1 MDANKRQRYEKI
13 AIELT
18 KLVGGKENI
27 QGVAH
32 CATRLRI
39 VLRDNDLADMKSMEE
54 VDLAKGVFVA
64 GDQVQ
69 IIFGAGLVNDVYE
82 VFAEHNNMKNM
93 SLSDLKT
100 VANKKM
106 NPLQRIVKA
115 LSDVFVDIMPGILA
129 AALLTGL
136 SGVLGNL
143 DFVKSN
149 DTLYGIDRL
158 INISSGAIF
167 GFLPLAV
174 AYSACKRFGGRPI
187 LGIVIGCIMLS
198 DSLTNAYSA
207 AQGTAE
213 VTTLHIFGLGVDLV
227 GFQGGIIVALLMGFV
242 TAKLDVFFEKKVPE
256 VIRLLLSPLLTT
268 LVGAL
273 LLFTVI
279 GPVGRGLSSGITDL
293 LVWMT
298 QNLGVVGYAVFGGLQ
313 QLVVITGLHHIFGA
327 IEAQL
332 LADTGRN
339 FLNPLMSVAIIA
351 QGGSVLGYLVM
362 HRDQVKTRELCIPS
376 FISVLFGITEPALF
390 GINLRYRFPI
400 IGGCIGGA
408 LGGIVVYVTN
418 LAAVGFGTTVLPG
431 IALADPA
438 GNGYVNYVIA
448 HGVAIAGGFIMTLIL
463 GRFMDKTPAGEAAS
477 GSERNTAGTERRTQ
491 GQLPQGQSQGG
502 MRQRQPQ
509 GETPQGQSL
518 QADGKQE
525 QNASKSQVDEVFYG
539 YADGELIAMEDVKDE
554 TFANKVLGDG
564 VAVIPSEGKVYAPTD
579 GSILSVFDTKH
590 AVCFTSSQGTEIL
603 IHIGVDTVNLQGRF
617 FTAHVSDG
625 DEVKKGQL
633 MIEFDKEQIEKAGY
647 DTVIPMIFTD
657 LPDDKQLEKAVP
669 GRISKD
675 AQSVVIRKKG

>member
-13 AIELT
+13 AEELT
-18 KLVGGKENI
+18 RLAGGRDNL
-27 QGVAH
+27 QGIAH

-39 VLRDNDLADMKSMEE
+39 VLKDNDQADLKAMED

-82 VFAEHNNMKNM
+82 VIAEYNNMKNM

-100 VANKKM
+100 VANQKM
-106 NPLQRIVKA
+106 NPLQRIIKA

-143 DFVKSN
+143 EFVQN
-149 DTLYGIDRL
+149 IETLYSINRL
-158 INISSGAIF
+158 INIASGAIF

-198 DSLTNAYSA
+198 GSLADAYAA
-207 AQGTAE
+207 AQGTVE
-213 VTTLHIFGLGVDLV
+213 VTTLHIFGLPVELV
-227 GFQGGIIVALLMGFV
+227 GFQGGIIVALLMGWV
-242 TAKLDVFFEKKVPE
+242 TARLDKFFEKKVPE
-256 VIRLLLSPLLTT
+256 VIRLLVSPLLTT

-273 LLFTVI
+273 LLFTII
-279 GPVGRGLSSGITDL
+279 GPIGRGLSSGLTSA

-298 QNLGVVGYAVFGGLQ
+298 QNLGVFGYAVFSGLQ

-351 QGGSVLGYLVM
+351 QGGAVLGYMLRHKDNM
-362 HRDQVKTRELCIPS
+362 KTREMCIPS
-376 FISVLFGITEPALF
+376 FISVLFGITEPAIF
-390 GINLRYRFPI
+390 GVNLRYRYPL

-408 LGGIVVYVTN
+408 MGGVVVYLTN

-438 GNGYVNYVIA
+438 NNGYVNYVIA
-448 HGVAIAGGFIMTLIL
+448 HVVAIAGGFILTLVL
-463 GRFMDKTPAGEAAS
+463 SGFMEKTAETASTGNASSASPVPTFTPA
-477 GSERNTAGTERRTQ
+477 
-491 GQLPQGQSQGG
+491 
-502 MRQRQPQ
+502 
-509 GETPQGQSL
+509 ETPQ
-518 QADGKQE
+518 E
-525 QNASKSQVDEVFYG
+525 EEFFG
-539 YADGELIAMEDVKDE
+539 YANGTILPLEEVHDA
-554 TFANKVLGDG
+554 TFASKVLGDG
-564 VAVIPSEGKVYAPTD
+564 VAVIPSEGRIFAPADAVVTN
-579 GSILSVFDTKH
+579 LADTKH
-590 AVCFTSSQGTEIL
+590 AIGLQTRGGNEIL
-603 IHIGVDTVNLQGRF
+603 IHIGIDTVQLDGKF
-617 FTAHVSDG
+617 FKPHVKNG
-625 DEVKKGQL
+625 DTVKKGQL
-633 MIEFDKEQIEKAGY
+633 LIEFDLEKIKKAGFKT
-647 DTVIPMIFTD
+647 DTPMLFTD
-657 LPDDKQLEKAVP
+657 PSDDLSLEREISGSMTPQIRVAALKKA
-669 GRISKD
+669 
-675 AQSVVIRKKG
+675 

>member
-13 AIELT
+13 SAELT
-18 KLVGGKENI
+18 RLSGGKDNI

-39 VLRDNDLADMKSMEE
+39 VLKDNDIADLKAMEE

-82 VFAEHNNMKNM
+82 VFAEANNMKNM

-100 VANKKM
+100 VANQKM
-106 NPLQRIVKA
+106 NPLQRVIKA

-136 SGVLGNL
+136 SGVLGNM
-143 DFVKSN
+143 DFVRAN
-149 DTLYGIDRL
+149 ETLSGINTL
-158 INISSGAIF
+158 INIASGAIF

-187 LGIVIGCIMLS
+187 LGIVMGCIMLS
-198 DSLTNAYSA
+198 GSLTDAYAA

-213 VTTLHIFGLGVDLV
+213 VTTLHIFGLGVQLV

-242 TAKLDVFFEKKVPE
+242 TAKLDDFFEKKVPE
-256 VIRLLLSPLLTT
+256 VVRLLVSPLLTT

-279 GPVGRGLSSGITDL
+279 GPVGRGLSSGITNA

-298 QNLGVVGYAVFGGLQ
+298 QNLGVFGYAVFSGLQ

-351 QGGSVLGYLVM
+351 QGGAVLGYLVR
-362 HRDQVKTRELCIPS
+362 HKKSVKVRELCISS
-376 FISVLFGITEPALF
+376 FVSVLFGITEPALF

-408 LGGIVVYVTN
+408 MGGIVVYFTN
-418 LAAVGFGTTVLPG
+418 LAAVGFGTTVVPG

-448 HGVAIAGGFIMTLIL
+448 HVIALAGGFIMTLVL
-463 GRFMDKTPAGEAAS
+463 GKFMDKVPDAPDEKKPAGDVSGAASEDGGNAGTQEAA
-477 GSERNTAGTERRTQ
+477 ETLPEAPEKEAFYAHAK
-491 GQLPQGQSQGG
+491 GQLIP
-502 MRQRQPQ
+502 M
-509 GETPQGQSL
+509 E
-518 QADGKQE
+518 
-525 QNASKSQVDEVFYG
+525 EV
-539 YADGELIAMEDVKDE
+539 EDE
-554 TFANKVLGDG
+554 TFASKVLGDG
-564 VAVIPSEGKVYAPTD
+564 VAVRPAEGKVYAPAD
-579 GSILSVFDTKH
+579 GTVLSVFDTKH
-590 AVCFTSSQGTEIL
+590 AVCFASRYGTELL
-603 IHIGVDTVNLQGRF
+603 IHIGIDTVNLQGKH
-617 FTAHVSDG
+617 FTAHVKDG
-625 DEVKKGQL
+625 DIVKKGQL
-633 MIEFDKEQIEKAGY
+633 LIEFEKEEIEKAGY
-647 DTVIPMIFTD
+647 KTTIPMIFTD
-657 LPDDKQLEKAVP
+657 MPEGKALEKTAP
-669 GRISKD
+669 GEIDNNKE
-675 AQSVVIRKKG
+675 ACILRKA

>member
-1 MDANKRQRYEKI
+1 MDEKKRQRYEKI
-13 AIELT
+13 SLELT
-18 KLVGGKENI
+18 KLVGGRENI
-27 QGVAH
+27 QGIAH

-39 VLRDNDLADMKSMEE
+39 VLKDNDAADLKAIEN

-64 GDQVQ
+64 GDQGQ
-69 IIFGAGLVNDVYE
+69 IIFGAGLVNDIYE
-82 VFAEHNNMKNM
+82 VFAEHNDMKNM

-100 VANKKM
+100 VANQKM
-106 NPLQRIVKA
+106 NPLQRVIKA

-143 DFVKSN
+143 DFVKAN
-149 DTLYGIDRL
+149 DTLYGINTL
-158 INISSGAIF
+158 INIASGAIF

-187 LGIVIGCIMLS
+187 LGIVMGCIMLS
-198 DSLTNAYSA
+198 NSLADAYAA

-213 VTTLHIFGLGVDLV
+213 VTTLHIFGLGVSLV

-242 TAKLDVFFEKKVPE
+242 TAKLDIFFEKKVPE

-279 GPVGRGLSSGITDL
+279 GPVGRGLSSGITNA

-298 QNLGVVGYAVFGGLQ
+298 QNLGVVGYGVFSGLQ

-351 QGGSVLGYLVM
+351 QGGAVLGYLVL
-362 HRDQVKTRELCIPS
+362 HRDNVKIRELCIPS
-376 FISVLFGITEPALF
+376 FVSVLFGITEPALF

-408 LGGIVVYVTN
+408 LGGIVVYLTN

-448 HGVAIAGGFIMTLIL
+448 HAIAIAGGFVMTLVL
-463 GRFMDKTPAGEAAS
+463 GRFMDKAPAQEAPALSKTAQTKEPAALFKTS
-477 GSERNTAGTERRTQ
+477 GSGEEISGSNSATE
-491 GQLPQGQSQGG
+491 
-502 MRQRQPQ
+502 
-509 GETPQGQSL
+509 E
-518 QADGKQE
+518 E
-525 QNASKSQVDEVFYG
+525 IFYG
-539 YADGELIAMEDVKDE
+539 YAKGQCIPMEEVNDE
-554 TFANKVLGDG
+554 TFAGKILGDG
-564 VAVIPSEGKVYAPTD
+564 IAVIPSEGKVYAPAD
-579 GSILSVFDTKH
+579 GTILSVFDTKH
-590 AVCFTSSQGTEIL
+590 AVCFQSRAGTEIL
-603 IHIGVDTVNLQGRF
+603 IHIGINTVNLNGKY
-617 FTAHVSDG
+617 FTAHIKDG
-625 DEVKKGQL
+625 DIVKQGQL
-633 MIEFDKEQIEKAGY
+633 MVEFNKEQIEKAGY

-657 LPDDKQLEKAVP
+657 LPEEKRLGKPVLGKIDQSTRAAV
-669 GRISKD
+669 INH
-675 AQSVVIRKKG
+675 A

>member
-1 MDANKRQRYEKI
+1 MDASKRQRYEKI
-13 AIELT
+13 SIELT

-39 VLRDNDLADMKSMEE
+39 VLKDNDRADLKAIED

-82 VFAEHNNMKNM
+82 VFADYNNMKNM

-106 NPLQRIVKA
+106 NPLQRIIKA

-143 DFVKSN
+143 EVVQAN
-149 DTLYGIDRL
+149 DTLFGINRL
-158 INISSGAIF
+158 INISSSAIF
-167 GFLPLAV
+167 DFLPLAV

-198 DSLTNAYSA
+198 GSLANAYSA
-207 AQGTAE
+207 AQGTVE
-213 VTTLHIFGLGVDLV
+213 VTTLHIFGLGVELV

-242 TAKLDVFFEKKVPE
+242 TAKLDIFFEKKVPE
-256 VIRLLLSPLLTT
+256 VIRLLVSPLLTT

-279 GPVGRGLSSGITDL
+279 GPVGRGLSSGITNA

-298 QNLGVVGYAVFGGLQ
+298 QNLGAIGYAAFSGLQ

-351 QGGSVLGYLVM
+351 QGGAVLGYLVL
-362 HRDQVKTRELCIPS
+362 HRKSVKTRELCIPS

-400 IGGCIGGA
+400 VGGCIGGA
-408 LGGIVVYVTN
+408 LGGLVVYFTN

-438 GNGYVNYVIA
+438 GNGYVNYVVA

-463 GRFMDKTPAGEAAS
+463 GKFMD
-477 GSERNTAGTERRTQ
+477 
-491 GQLPQGQSQGG
+491 QLPDEADAPKAKSAEADNESMAVLETNNAGKESVQA
-502 MRQRQPQ
+502 
-509 GETPQGQSL
+509 ETPE
-518 QADGKQE
+518 KE
-525 QNASKSQVDEVFYG
+525 EFFG
-539 YADGELIAMEDVKDE
+539 YAKGQAIAMEDVRDE

-564 VAVIPSEGKVYAPTD
+564 IAVIPEEGKVYAPAD
-579 GSILSVFDTKH
+579 GTVLSVFDTKH
-590 AVCFTSSQGTEIL
+590 AVCFASTYGTEIL
-603 IHIGVDTVNLQGRF
+603 IHIGVDTVNLQGKY
-617 FTAHVSDG
+617 FTAHVKDG
-625 DEVKKGQL
+625 DTVKKGQL
-633 MIEFDKEQIEKAGY
+633 LIEFDKDQIEKAGY

-657 LPDDKQLEKAVP
+657 LPEDKKLKVSGPGAMDAETLAAV
-669 GRISKD
+669 IE
-675 AQSVVIRKKG
+675 RKPSE

>member
-13 AIELT
+13 SIELT

-39 VLRDNDLADMKSMEE
+39 VLKDNDKADLKAIED

-82 VFAEHNNMKNM
+82 VFADQNNMKNM

-106 NPLQRIVKA
+106 NPFQRIIKA

-143 DFVKSN
+143 EVVQAN
-149 DTLYGIDRL
+149 DTLFGINRL
-158 INISSGAIF
+158 INISSSAIF
-167 GFLPLAV
+167 DFLPLAV

-198 DSLTNAYSA
+198 GSLANAYSA
-207 AQGTAE
+207 AQGTVD
-213 VTTLHIFGLGVDLV
+213 VTTLHIFGLGVELV

-242 TAKLDVFFEKKVPE
+242 TAKLDIFFEKKVPE
-256 VIRLLLSPLLTT
+256 VIRLLVSPLLTT

-279 GPVGRGLSSGITDL
+279 GPVGRGLSSGITNA

-298 QNLGVVGYAVFGGLQ
+298 QNLGAVGYAAFSGLQ

-351 QGGSVLGYLVM
+351 QGGAVLGYLIR
-362 HRDQVKTRELCIPS
+362 HKKSVKTRELCIPS

-408 LGGIVVYVTN
+408 LGGLVVYFTD

-448 HGVAIAGGFIMTLIL
+448 HAVAIGGGFLMTLIL
-463 GRFMDKTPAGEAAS
+463 GRFMDQIPDEADAPKAEAVS
-477 GSERNTAGTERRTQ
+477 A
-491 GQLPQGQSQGG
+491 
-502 MRQRQPQ
+502 
-509 GETPQGQSL
+509 
-518 QADGKQE
+518 E
-525 QNASKSQVDEVFYG
+525 QNDGQAEAEEAPVPEIPEKEEFFG
-539 YADGELIAMEDVKDE
+539 YAKGQAIAMEEVNDE

-564 VAVIPSEGKVYAPTD
+564 IAVIPEEGRVYAPAD
-579 GSILSVFDTKH
+579 GTIMSIFDTKH
-590 AVCFTSSQGTEIL
+590 AVCFASTYGTEIL
-603 IHIGVDTVNLQGRF
+603 IHIGVDTVNLQGKY
-617 FTAHVSDG
+617 FTAHVKDG
-625 DEVKKGQL
+625 DHVKKGQL
-633 MIEFDKEQIEKAGY
+633 LIEFDQEQIKKAGY

-657 LPDDKQLEKAVP
+657 LPDDRKLEVSGPGAMDRNVTAAV
-669 GRISKD
+669 
-675 AQSVVIRKKG
+675 VRKR

>member
-1 MDANKRQRYEKI
+1 MFVFLILRVKTREKIGRRKDYMDAGKRERYEHI
-13 AIELT
+13 SEELT
-18 KLVGGKENI
+18 KLVGGKDNI

-39 VLRDNDLADMKSMEE
+39 VLKDNDRADLKAMED

-69 IIFGAGLVNDVYE
+69 IIFGAGLVNDIYE
-82 VFAEHNNMKNM
+82 VFAEQNNMKNM

-106 NPLQRIVKA
+106 NPLQRVIKA

-136 SGVLGNL
+136 SGVLGNFE
-143 DFVKSN
+143 FVKN
-149 DTLYGIDRL
+149 NETLYGINTL

-198 DSLTNAYSA
+198 NSLADAYAA
-207 AQGTAE
+207 AQGTVD
-213 VTTLHIFGLGVDLV
+213 VTTLHLFGFGVELV

-242 TAKLDVFFEKKVPE
+242 TAKLDIFFERKVPE
-256 VIRLLLSPLLTT
+256 VIRLLVPPLLTT

-279 GPVGRGLSSGITDL
+279 GPVGRGLSSGITNG

-298 QNLGVVGYAVFGGLQ
+298 QNLGVVGYAVFSGLQ

-339 FLNPLMSVAIIA
+339 FINPLMSVAIIA
-351 QGGSVLGYLVM
+351 QGGAVLGYLMM
-362 HRDQVKTRELCIPS
+362 HRKNAKVKELCIPS

-390 GINLRYRFPI
+390 GINLRYKFPI

-408 LGGIVVYVTN
+408 FGGIVVFFTN
-418 LAAVGFGTTVLPG
+418 LAALGFGTTVVPG
-431 IALADPA
+431 IALADPS
-438 GNGYVNYVIA
+438 GNGYINYIIA
-448 HGVAIAGGFIMTLIL
+448 HAVAIVAGFFMTLIL
-463 GRFMDKTPAGEAAS
+463 GKFMDQPEAQPKQITENKPITIS
-477 GSERNTAGTERRTQ
+477 SDTNTKAVVENE
-491 GQLPQGQSQGG
+491 PI
-502 MRQRQPQ
+502 
-509 GETPQGQSL
+509 
-518 QADGKQE
+518 
-525 QNASKSQVDEVFYG
+525 YG
-539 YADGELIAMEDVKDE
+539 YAEGQVIPLEQVNDA

-564 VAVIPSEGKVYAPTD
+564 IAVIPEKGEVYAPVD
-579 GSILSVFDTKH
+579 GTVVSIFDTKH
-590 AVCFTSSQGTEIL
+590 AIGIQSVNGTELL
-603 IHIGVDTVNLQGRF
+603 IHIGIDTVNLNGKYF
-617 FTAHVSDG
+617 NAHVKTG
-625 DEVKKGQL
+625 DSIKKGQL
-633 MIEFDKEQIEKAGY
+633 MISFEKDKIEKEGY
-647 DTVIPMIFTD
+647 DTVIPLLFTD
-657 LPDDKQLEKAVP
+657 LPEDKQLTKLAL
-669 GRISKD
+669 SKMTKESQV
-675 AQSVVIRKKG
+675 AIIQKK

>member
-13 AIELT
+13 SIELT
-18 KLVGGKENI
+18 RLVGGKENI

-39 VLRDNDLADMKSMEE
+39 VLKDNDIADLKAIED

-106 NPLQRIVKA
+106 NPLQRIIKA

-149 DTLYGIDRL
+149 DTLYGINRL

-198 DSLTNAYSA
+198 DSLANAYSA

-213 VTTLHIFGLGVDLV
+213 VTTLHIFGMGVELV

-242 TAKLDVFFEKKVPE
+242 TAKLDLFFEKKVPE
-256 VIRLLLSPLLTT
+256 VIRLLVSPLLTT

-279 GPVGRGLSSGITDL
+279 GPVGRGLSSGITNA

-298 QNLGVVGYAVFGGLQ
+298 QNLGVAGYAVFSGLQ

-351 QGGSVLGYLVM
+351 QGGAVLGYLLM
-362 HRDQVKTRELCIPS
+362 HRKNVKTRELCIPS

-408 LGGIVVYVTN
+408 LGGVVVYMTD

-438 GNGYVNYVIA
+438 GNGYVNYIIA
-448 HGVAIAGGFIMTLIL
+448 HAAAIAGGFIMTLVL
-463 GRFMDKTPAGEAAS
+463 GKFMDKTPADAVPS
-477 GSERNTAGTERRTQ
+477 GTQ
-491 GQLPQGQSQGG
+491 GLPDAEQRGTDAAQGC
-502 MRQRQPQ
+502 
-509 GETPQGQSL
+509 
-518 QADGKQE
+518 QE
-525 QNASKSQVDEVFYG
+525 AEPESPAEEIFYG
-539 YADGELIAMEDVKDE
+539 YANGQLIAMEDVKDE
-554 TFANKVLGDG
+554 TFANKVLGEG
-564 VAVIPSEGKVYAPTD
+564 VAVLPTDGRVYAPAD
-579 GSILSVFDTKH
+579 GMVMSVFDTKH
-590 AVCFTSSQGTEIL
+590 AICFASRYGTEIL
-603 IHIGVDTVNLQGRF
+603 IHIGVDTVNLQGKY
-617 FTAHVSDG
+617 FTAHVKDG
-625 DEVKKGQL
+625 DMVKKGQL
-633 MIEFDKEQIEKAGY
+633 LIEFDKEQIEKAGY
-647 DTVIPMIFTD
+647 DTAIPMIFTD
-657 LPDDKQLEKAVP
+657 LPEEKTLEVSAP
-669 GRISKD
+669 GRMTQDTRTAI
-675 AQSVVIRKKG
+675 VRKV

>member
-13 AIELT
+13 SIELT
-18 KLVGGKENI
+18 RLVGGKENI

-39 VLRDNDLADMKSMEE
+39 VLKDNDIADLKAIED

-106 NPLQRIVKA
+106 NPLQRIIKA

-149 DTLYGIDRL
+149 DTLYGINRL

-198 DSLTNAYSA
+198 DSLANAYSA

-213 VTTLHIFGLGVDLV
+213 VTTLHIFGMGVELV

-242 TAKLDVFFEKKVPE
+242 TAKLDLFFEKKVPE
-256 VIRLLLSPLLTT
+256 VIRLLVSPLLTT

-279 GPVGRGLSSGITDL
+279 GPVGRGLSSGITNA

-298 QNLGVVGYAVFGGLQ
+298 QNLGVAGYAVFSGLQ

-351 QGGSVLGYLVM
+351 QGGAVLGYLLM
-362 HRDQVKTRELCIPS
+362 HRKNVKTRELCIPS

-408 LGGIVVYVTN
+408 LGGVVVYMTD

-438 GNGYVNYVIA
+438 GNGYVNYIIA
-448 HGVAIAGGFIMTLIL
+448 HAAAIAGGFIMTLVL
-463 GRFMDKTPAGEAAS
+463 GKFMDKTPADAVPS
-477 GSERNTAGTERRTQ
+477 GTQ
-491 GQLPQGQSQGG
+491 GLPDAGQRGTDAAQGC
-502 MRQRQPQ
+502 
-509 GETPQGQSL
+509 
-518 QADGKQE
+518 QE
-525 QNASKSQVDEVFYG
+525 AEPESPAEEIFYG
-539 YADGELIAMEDVKDE
+539 YANGQLIAMEDVKDE
-554 TFANKVLGDG
+554 TFANKVLGEG
-564 VAVIPSEGKVYAPTD
+564 VAVLPTDGRVYAPAD
-579 GSILSVFDTKH
+579 GMVMSVFDTKH
-590 AVCFTSSQGTEIL
+590 AVCFASRYGTEIL
-603 IHIGVDTVNLQGRF
+603 IHIGVDTVNLQGKY
-617 FTAHVSDG
+617 FTAHVKDG
-625 DEVKKGQL
+625 DMVKKGQL
-633 MIEFDKEQIEKAGY
+633 LIEFDKEQIEKAGY
-647 DTVIPMIFTD
+647 DTAIPMIFTD
-657 LPDDKQLEKAVP
+657 LPEEKTLEVSAP
-669 GRISKD
+669 GRMTQDTRTAI
-675 AQSVVIRKKG
+675 VRRV

>member
-1 MDANKRQRYEKI
+1 MDEKKRQRYEKI
-13 AIELT
+13 SLELT
-18 KLVGGKENI
+18 KLVGGRENI
-27 QGVAH
+27 QGIAH

-39 VLRDNDLADMKSMEE
+39 VLKDNDAADLKAIEN

-82 VFAEHNNMKNM
+82 VFAEHNDMKNM

-100 VANKKM
+100 VANQKM
-106 NPLQRIVKA
+106 NPLQRVIKA

-143 DFVKSN
+143 DFVKAN
-149 DTLYGIDRL
+149 DTLYGINTL
-158 INISSGAIF
+158 INIASGAIF

-187 LGIVIGCIMLS
+187 LGIVMGCIMLS
-198 DSLTNAYSA
+198 NSLADAYAA

-213 VTTLHIFGLGVDLV
+213 VTTLHIFGLGVSLV

-242 TAKLDVFFEKKVPE
+242 TAKLDIFFEKKVPE

-279 GPVGRGLSSGITDL
+279 GPVGRGLSSGITNA

-298 QNLGVVGYAVFGGLQ
+298 QNLGVVGYGVFSGLQ

-351 QGGSVLGYLVM
+351 QGGAVLGYLVL
-362 HRDQVKTRELCIPS
+362 HRDNVKIRELCIPS
-376 FISVLFGITEPALF
+376 FVSVLFGITEPALF

-408 LGGIVVYVTN
+408 LGGIVVYLTN

-448 HGVAIAGGFIMTLIL
+448 HAIAIAGGFVMTLVL
-463 GRFMDKTPAGEAAS
+463 GRFMDKAPAQEAPALSKTAQTKEPAALFKTS
-477 GSERNTAGTERRTQ
+477 GSGEEISGSNSATE
-491 GQLPQGQSQGG
+491 
-502 MRQRQPQ
+502 
-509 GETPQGQSL
+509 E
-518 QADGKQE
+518 E
-525 QNASKSQVDEVFYG
+525 IFYG
-539 YADGELIAMEDVKDE
+539 YAKGQCVPMEEVNDE
-554 TFANKVLGDG
+554 TFAGKILGDG
-564 VAVIPSEGKVYAPTD
+564 IAVIPSEGKVYAPAD
-579 GSILSVFDTKH
+579 GTILSVFDTKH
-590 AVCFTSSQGTEIL
+590 AVCFQSRAGTEIL
-603 IHIGVDTVNLQGRF
+603 IHIGINTVNLNGKY
-617 FTAHVSDG
+617 FTAHIKDG
-625 DEVKKGQL
+625 DIVKQGQL
-633 MIEFDKEQIEKAGY
+633 MVEFNKEQIEKAGY

-657 LPDDKQLEKAVP
+657 LPEEKRLGKPVLGKIDQSTRAAV
-669 GRISKD
+669 INH
-675 AQSVVIRKKG
+675 A

>member
-1 MDANKRQRYEKI
+1 MDAAKRQRYDKI
-13 AIELT
+13 SEELT
-18 KLVGGKENI
+18 RLVGGRENI

-39 VLRDNDLADMKSMEE
+39 VLKDNDLADLKAIED

-69 IIFGAGLVNDVYE
+69 IIFGAGLVNDVYQ
-82 VFAEHNNMKNM
+82 VFAENNNMKNM

-100 VANKKM
+100 EANKKM
-106 NPLQRIVKA
+106 NPLQRIIKA

-136 SGVLGNL
+136 SGVLGNME
-143 DFVKSN
+143 FVKAN
-149 DTLYGIDRL
+149 ATLYGINTL
-158 INISSGAIF
+158 INIASGAIF

-187 LGIVIGCIMLS
+187 LGIVMGCIMLS
-198 DSLTNAYSA
+198 NSLTDAYAA

-213 VTTLHIFGLGVDLV
+213 VTTLHIFGLGVELV

-242 TAKLDVFFEKKVPE
+242 TAKLDQFFEKKVPE

-279 GPVGRGLSSGITDL
+279 GPVGRGLSSGITNA

-298 QNLGVVGYAVFGGLQ
+298 QNLGVFGYSVFSGLQ

-351 QGGSVLGYLVM
+351 QGGAVLGYLFL
-362 HRDQVKTRELCIPS
+362 HRNNTKIRELCIPS
-376 FISVLFGITEPALF
+376 FVSVLFGITEPALF

-408 LGGIVVYVTN
+408 LGGIVVYLTN
-418 LAAVGFGTTVLPG
+418 LAAVGFGTTVVPG

-448 HGVAIAGGFIMTLIL
+448 HGIAIAGGFIMTLVL
-463 GRFMDKTPAGEAAS
+463 GKFMDKPQEEKNTPINGNDERP
-477 GSERNTAGTERRTQ
+477 GSSQPGSLPAPETQ
-491 GQLPQGQSQGG
+491 SKADP
-502 MRQRQPQ
+502 RQVPAR
-509 GETPQGQSL
+509 
-518 QADGKQE
+518 
-525 QNASKSQVDEVFYG
+525 EVFYG
-539 YADGELIAMEDVKDE
+539 YAIGRQIAMEEIKDE
-554 TFANKVLGDG
+554 TFSAKVLGDG
-564 VAVIPSEGKVYAPTD
+564 IAVLPSEGKVYAPAD
-579 GSILSVFDTKH
+579 GKISSIFDTKH
-590 AVCFTSSQGTEIL
+590 AICFCSNAGTEVL
-603 IHIGVDTVNLQGRF
+603 IHIGVDTVNLKGRYF
-617 FTAHVSDG
+617 SRGGENRV
-625 DEVKKGQL
+625 
-633 MIEFDKEQIEKAGY
+633 
-647 DTVIPMIFTD
+647 
-657 LPDDKQLEKAVP
+657 
-669 GRISKD
+669 R
-675 AQSVVIRKKG
+675 

>member
-1 MDANKRQRYEKI
+1 MDANKRKRYEKI
-13 AIELT
+13 SIELT
-18 KLVGGKENI
+18 KLVGGKDNI

-39 VLRDNDLADMKSMEE
+39 VLKDNDLADLKAIED

-106 NPLQRIVKA
+106 NPLQRIIKA

-136 SGVLGNL
+136 SGVLGNF
-143 DFVKSN
+143 DFVKAN
-149 DTLYGIDRL
+149 ETLFGINKL

-198 DSLTNAYSA
+198 DSLANAYAA
-207 AQGTAE
+207 AQGTVE
-213 VTTLHIFGLGVDLV
+213 VTVLHIFGLGVKLV

-242 TAKLDVFFEKKVPE
+242 TAKLDLFFEKKVPE
-256 VIRLLLSPLLTT
+256 VIRLLISPLLTT

-273 LLFTVI
+273 LLFTII
-279 GPVGRGLSSGITDL
+279 GPVGRGLSSGITNA

-298 QNLGVVGYAVFGGLQ
+298 QNLGVVGYAVFSGLQ

-339 FLNPLMSVAIIA
+339 FINPLMSVAIIA
-351 QGGSVLGYLVM
+351 QGGAVLGYLIM
-362 HRDQVKTRELCIPS
+362 HRNNAKTKELCIPS
-376 FISVLFGITEPALF
+376 FVSVLFGITEPALF

-408 LGGIVVYVTN
+408 LGGIIVYLTN
-418 LAAVGFGTTVLPG
+418 LAALGFGTTVLPG
-431 IALADPA
+431 IALADPT

-448 HGVAIAGGFIMTLIL
+448 HAVAIAGGFIMTLVL
-463 GRFMDKTPAGEAAS
+463 GKFMDKTPVMETVVS
-477 GSERNTAGTERRTQ
+477 STAQTEQTQ
-491 GQLPQGQSQGG
+491 QIGPITFDI
-502 MRQRQPQ
+502 PDK
-509 GETPQGQSL
+509 E
-518 QADGKQE
+518 E
-525 QNASKSQVDEVFYG
+525 FFG
-539 YADGELIAMEDVKDE
+539 YAKGQMIAIEDVKDE
-554 TFANKVLGDG
+554 TFANKILGDG
-564 VAVIPSEGKVYAPTD
+564 VAVIPEEGKVYAPAD
-579 GSILSVFDTKH
+579 GRIISIFDTKH
-590 AVCFTSSQGTEIL
+590 AICFSSNCGTEIL
-603 IHIGVDTVNLQGRF
+603 IHIGVDTVNLQGKY
-617 FTAHVSDG
+617 FTPHVNTG
-625 DEVKKGQL
+625 DIVKKGQL
-633 MIEFDKEQIEKAGY
+633 LIEFDKESIQKAGY
-647 DTVIPMIFTD
+647 DTVIPMMFTD
-657 LPDDKQLEKAVP
+657 FPDGKTLEVSAPCNMTIDTNIANVYKKA
-669 GRISKD
+669 
-675 AQSVVIRKKG
+675 